1 MAKLVLILL
10 QSHYFCFSVPID
22 QNLSTF
28 ADVVNTVRSNS
39 LLHRASISEFPFS
52 QGGSV
57 SGVQSVQRSMS
68 SALYGSGKPLVGLP
82 MGYKPNQA
90 IASKWWRLSK
100 KVGSMNRSG
109 GFVNVYDNSMFGYGS
124 GLRQR
129 KSSESSDV
137 SDVRQVIFDNSKY
150 FYFHNSLFC
159 IENRYSPTQDSL
171 TPSSE
176 YSRSP
181 RESADSEMLGLTYS
195 SLAMQRRS
203 IPSVLV
209 DVGSDVSGGLAT
221 GHFLTLKDCYNRRGS
236 TGRALP
242 QIPVEPSRSM
252 LDLPHSRKSSAHSL
266 DIPMEQPRR
275 ASAPEGENIRIVID
289 EVQDV
294 TGSHQELLISGAGE
308 APPDGNYSRSAS
320 AGSGRRSS
328 GAIMPQTTVVTQ
340 VGYLMSLCIALIS
353 FCFT

>member
-1 MAKLVLILL
+1 
-10 QSHYFCFSVPID
+10 
-22 QNLSTF
+22 
-28 ADVVNTVRSNS
+28 
-39 LLHRASISEFPFS
+39 
-52 QGGSV
+52 
-57 SGVQSVQRSMS
+57 
-68 SALYGSGKPLVGLP
+68 
-82 MGYKPNQA
+82 
-90 IASKWWRLSK
+90 
-100 KVGSMNRSG
+100 MN
-109 GFVNVYDNSMFGYGS
+109 N
-124 GLRQR
+124 
-129 KSSESSDV
+129 K
-137 SDVRQVIFDNSKY
+137 
-150 FYFHNSLFC
+150 
-159 IENRYSPTQDSL
+159 NRYSPTQDSL

-209 DVGSDVSGGLAT
+209 DVGADSGGLAT

-236 TGRALP
+236 AGRALP

-294 TGSHQELLISGAGE
+294 SGSHQELFISGAG
-308 APPDGNYSRSAS
+308 AAQDGNYSRSAS

-340 VGYLMSLCIALIS
+340 VGTPTLGKVVGALI
-353 FCFT
+353 